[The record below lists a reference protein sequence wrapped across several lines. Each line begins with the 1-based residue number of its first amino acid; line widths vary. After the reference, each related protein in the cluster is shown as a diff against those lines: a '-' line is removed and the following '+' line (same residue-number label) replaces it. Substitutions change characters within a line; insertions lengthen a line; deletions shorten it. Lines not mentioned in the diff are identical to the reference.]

1 MSFLLQ
7 GRPLNCH
14 AGGFSKTGPK
24 WVERGSLRSRRSR
37 LWPFRAQ
44 MRCGGCAS
52 GTGTPGEGAIVGWG
66 WGPRMAPM
74 TSKLLQMLIFSF
86 WFPLNATKLGNC
98 SLQNQSHTQLFG
110 FVESDPNWRFVF
122 GFASTAFNTARKG
135 VSSKK
140 DTSILRVVAEAYH
153 LAGQTLQ
160 GIFIMTSG
168 LPTEAQPYW
177 RGLARSHFRHNLK
190 LTPCPSG

>member
-1 MSFLLQ
+1 MLVV
-7 GRPLNCH
+7 
-14 AGGFSKTGPK
+14 GFSKTGPK

-98 SLQNQSHTQLFG
+98 SLQNQSHTHNCLAL
-110 FVESDPNWRFVF
+110 S
-122 GFASTAFNTARKG
+122 
-135 VSSKK
+135 
-140 DTSILRVVAEAYH
+140 RVTPTGD
-153 LAGQTLQ
+153 LSL
-160 GIFIMTSG
+160 G
-168 LPTEAQPYW
+168 LPPPHSTQPEKGYPRKKTRPSYVLLPRPITW
-177 RGLARSHFRHNLK
+177 RVK
-190 LTPCPSG
+190 PCKEFSS